1 MYSGFRDWG
10 MARSLTVTV
19 SRAATFV
26 IAAMF
31 AALVVL
37 LSLWLYESYHAAI
50 RRTEERAIAASKIV
64 STNASWINA
73 LSAQTLQRIDDALG
87 PTLGIATDDV
97 KNINEAVSNLPG
109 QVQAYV
115 VDRNGRTL
123 LSTDPDIKPIDIRDR
138 EYFAAVEKGAKTFV
152 SGLLVSRL
160 NNQQIFVFSR
170 RLERNGVF
178 VGAAMVSFQGSDLLK
193 DVWEAVS
200 LGTNST
206 ISMIRKDGELVAR
219 YPAPGGPLNM
229 SKYVLFTD
237 YLPSS
242 PNGTYEAISPADG
255 EHRMVAYRVVEGTD
269 IVALASADYRV
280 GLVPFRNDVFIAIAV
295 MALAAASSL
304 AAGGWVRH
312 LVKRDV
318 KKSAQ
323 LEAALE
329 DNRLLLREI
338 HHRVKNN
345 FQAVQG
351 VIRMQL
357 LPPEAQKSLFDR
369 IGAMIAVH
377 EQIYDRDQFN
387 ALSARDLIPSIVDK
401 LVSAYSDNVSVR
413 YDIGEFD
420 LTPEQATAIALLVNE
435 VVTNSLKY
443 AFPDGRPG
451 KLEIAFHKVSSRR
464 SLLTICDNGVGFDTS
479 TVRKG
484 MGSRIIRGVVS
495 QLRGSFEYK
504 STEGTH
510 FIAQVELGLTD

>member
-1 MYSGFRDWG
+1 MMTRPTF
-10 MARSLTVTV
+10 TV

-26 IAAMF
+26 IGAMF
-31 AALVVL
+31 AVLVL
-37 LSLWLYESYHAAI
+37 LLGLWLYESYNTAM

-73 LSAQTLQRIDDALG
+73 LAAQTLQRIDDALG
-87 PTLGIATDDV
+87 PTLGIATDEV
-97 KNINEAVSNLPG
+97 KSIDDAVSNLPG

-138 EYFAAVEKGAKTFV
+138 EYFAAVEKGTKTFV

-160 NNQQIFVFSR
+160 NSQQIFVFSR

-178 VGAAMVSFQGSDLLK
+178 VGAAMVSFQGNDLLK

-200 LGTNST
+200 LGENST
-206 ISMIRKDGELVAR
+206 VSVIRKDGELVAR
-219 YPAPGGPLNM
+219 YPAPDGPLNM
-229 SKYVLFTD
+229 SKYVLFTE

-255 EHRMVAYRVVEGTD
+255 AHRVVAYRVVEGTD
-269 IVALASADYRV
+269 FVALASSDYRI
-280 GLVPFRNDVFIAIAV
+280 GLAAFRGDVSIALTV
-295 MALAAASSL
+295 LVLAAATSL
-304 AAGGWVRH
+304 AAGGWIRH
-312 LVKRDV
+312 LIRRDV
-318 KKSAQ
+318 MKSAE

-351 VIRMQL
+351 VIRMQQ
-357 LPPEAQKSLFDR
+357 LPPDAQKALFDR

-377 EQIYDRDQFN
+377 EQIYDRDQFS
-387 ALSARDLIPSIVDK
+387 AVSARHLIPSIVDR
-401 LVSAYSDNVSVR
+401 LICAYSDNVSVK
-413 YDIGEFD
+413 YDIDDFD
-420 LTPEQATAIALLVNE
+420 LTPDQATSIALLVNE

-443 AFPDGRPG
+443 AFSGGGRG
-451 KLEIAFHKVSSRR
+451 NLEVEFRKDDRGP
-464 SLLTICDNGVGFDTS
+464 SLLRIADNGSGFDPS
-479 TVRKG
+479 TARKG

-495 QLRGSFEYK
+495 QLGGSCEYRSK
-504 STEGTH
+504 NGTQFSAH
-510 FIAQVELGLTD
+510 LDLGAETKGQLG

>member
-1 MYSGFRDWG
+1 

-219 YPAPGGPLNM
+219 YPP
-229 SKYVLFTD
+229 
-237 YLPSS
+237 
-242 PNGTYEAISPADG
+242 PA
-255 EHRMVAYRVVEGTD
+255 
-269 IVALASADYRV
+269 
-280 GLVPFRNDVFIAIAV
+280 
-295 MALAAASSL
+295 
-304 AAGGWVRH
+304 VR
-312 LVKRDV
+312 
-318 KKSAQ
+318 
-323 LEAALE
+323 
-329 DNRLLLREI
+329 
-338 HHRVKNN
+338 
-345 FQAVQG
+345 
-351 VIRMQL
+351 
-357 LPPEAQKSLFDR
+357 
-369 IGAMIAVH
+369 
-377 EQIYDRDQFN
+377 
-387 ALSARDLIPSIVDK
+387 
-401 LVSAYSDNVSVR
+401 
-413 YDIGEFD
+413 
-420 LTPEQATAIALLVNE
+420 
-435 VVTNSLKY
+435 
-443 AFPDGRPG
+443 
-451 KLEIAFHKVSSRR
+451 
-464 SLLTICDNGVGFDTS
+464 
-479 TVRKG
+479 
-484 MGSRIIRGVVS
+484 
-495 QLRGSFEYK
+495 
-504 STEGTH
+504 
-510 FIAQVELGLTD
+510 